1 MRLLLLFLLGLP
13 LPGAILRGYTV
24 EHVTGKVLARALVAI
39 QPLPGTSGA
48 TLSVRTNSYGVFEF
62 LNIPAGAYL
71 LSASRRG
78 FAPVHYGQK
87 RWNAP
92 GTPVV
97 VDPDQAVTVQIR
109 LPRYGG
115 ITGYV
120 VDENDVGMP
129 EHEVL
134 AYRNTRPPRVAAKF
148 PTDDRGWFRVWG
160 LEPGSYLIRTAG
172 RKYEDSD
179 YLPTFFRET
188 LRVEEASPVQ
198 VMLDQDTPDV
208 RVRPFPGKLLTISG
222 QMNPCYPGQ
231 TATLTL
237 VSDMGRETITTGGAF
252 NFYAKPPG
260 NYEIFAETPPERGR
274 QACGAYVPISLENRD
289 YTGLNVSLVR
299 LADLFI
305 TFEGIN
311 GLDAARVPI
320 QLRRKDLAGESEP
333 QPLARQG
340 MGGATLNPGR
350 WELRLQPSPAY
361 VPTDFRVTRGERVE
375 TGRADGW
382 VEILIR
388 GTTAVTW
395 TLSDKPASIHG
406 IVNGPGHEP
415 LPGAPV
421 LIEAWDPVNNKR
433 IHELRTVRAD
443 MRGRFEV
450 FGLAP
455 GAWRLLSTLDLE
467 QPDAMEMEQL
477 SPKLLKVEA
486 GRDYPMD
493 LDLSVLR

>member
-13 LPGAILRGYTV
+13 MPGAILRGYAV
-24 EHVTGKVLARALVAI
+24 EHLTGKALARTLVAI
-39 QPLPGTSGA
+39 QPLPGTSGP
-48 TLSVRTNSYGVFEF
+48 TLSVRSNSYGVFEF

-71 LSASRRG
+71 LNASRRG

-97 VDPDQAVTVQIR
+97 VDQEQAVTVQIR
-109 LPRYGG
+109 LPRYGA
-115 ITGYV
+115 ITGFV

-134 AYRNTRPPRVAAKF
+134 AYRNTRPPRVVAKF

-160 LEPGSYLIRTAG
+160 LEPGSYLIRTAA
-172 RKYEDSD
+172 RKYEDND

-198 VMLDQDTPDV
+198 ARLDEDTPDV
-208 RVRPFPGKLLTISG
+208 RVRPFPGKLLNIAG
-222 QMNPCYPGQ
+222 QVLTCYPGQ

-252 NFYAKPPG
+252 SFYSKPPG
-260 NYEIFAETPPERGR
+260 NYEIFAETPADRQR
-274 QACGAYVPISLENRD
+274 QACGAYVPLSLENRD

-299 LADLFI
+299 LADVVVS
-305 TFEGIN
+305 FEGIN
-311 GLDAARVPI
+311 GLDTSRIPI
-320 QLRRKDLAGESEP
+320 QVRRKDLAGESEP
-333 QPLARQG
+333 QPLRLVN
-340 MGGATLNPGR
+340 GASNLNPGR
-350 WELRLQPSPAY
+350 WELRLQPSPSY
-361 VPTDFRVTRGERVE
+361 VATDFRVTRGERVE

-382 VEILIR
+382 VEILVR
-388 GTTAVTW
+388 GFVGAMW

-406 IVNGPGHEP
+406 VVNGPGHEP
-415 LPGAPV
+415 VPGAPI

-443 MRGRFEV
+443 MRGRFQV

-455 GAWRLLSTLDLE
+455 GTWRLLSTLDLE
-467 QPDAMEMEQL
+467 DPDSAEMEQL
-477 SPKLLKVEA
+477 IPKSLKVEP
-486 GRDYPMD
+486 GRDYPLD